1 MDDEIAIKVKD
12 LNKIYPIYEK
22 PIDIVKELLFKKQKH
37 KIFQALKDISF
48 EVKKGEI
55 VGVIGKNGAGK
66 STLLKILAGTLSKT
80 SGDIE
85 INGKVSAILEL
96 GTGFNPNYT
105 GRENIYLGGIA
116 TGMSRKEINAKIDEI
131 IDFSELRDVI
141 DQPFKT
147 YSSGMQARLTF
158 SVAISVSPD
167 IFIIDEAL
175 AAGDAFFVNKCLK
188 KIKEICN
195 SGVTVFFVSHSTSLV
210 ALLCQSAIWLE
221 NGIIKL
227 IGSSY
232 NVTKAYEYEVCKL
245 EEIANNTENAKIA
258 KIVENGNYEIKN
270 SFIKISKCFTSSI
283 NLSKKNVFEAGEDI
297 MINISW
303 ENLTL
308 ETPNERIGVVFRID
322 RDHIE
327 CLSSYSSLE
336 GENPIFFDNS
346 IFGKSKEGTIT
357 IFLPEP
363 RFAPGDYFISC
374 ALRKHEDIPT
384 KYGILHHI
392 ERIFKFSVRHSK
404 NSSRNYNQYYEVKV
418 GEIKNTNLTS

>member
-1 MDDEIAIKVKD
+1 MSDEIAIKVKN

-22 PIDIVKELLFKKQKH
+22 PIDIVKELLFKKKKH
-37 KIFQALKDISF
+37 KVFQALKDISF
-48 EVKKGEI
+48 EVKKSEI
-55 VGVIGKNGAGK
+55 VGVIGRNGAGK

-105 GRENIYLGGIA
+105 GRENVYLGGIA
-116 TGMSRKEINAKIDEI
+116 TGMTRKEIDLKVEDI
-131 IDFSELRDVI
+131 IEFSELREVI

-158 SVAISVSPD
+158 SVAISVNPD

-188 KIKEICN
+188 KIKEICS
-195 SGVTVFFVSHSTSLV
+195 SGVTVFFVSHSTGLV
-210 ALLCQSAIWLE
+210 ASLCQSAIWLE
-221 NGIIKL
+221 DGIIKS

-245 EEIANNTENAKIA
+245 EEIANDTENSKIT
-258 KIVENGNYEIKN
+258 KIIENGIYEIKN

-283 NLSKKNVFEAGEDI
+283 NLSKKTVFEVGEDI
-297 MINISW
+297 MINICW
-303 ENLTL
+303 ENLTV
-308 ETPNERIGVVFRID
+308 ETPKERMGVAFRID

-327 CLSSYSSLE
+327 CLSSYSSLQ
-336 GENPIFFDNS
+336 GQNPIFLNNS
-346 IFGKSKEGTIT
+346 IFGKFKEGTIT

-374 ALRKHEDIPT
+374 ALRMHEDIPT
-384 KYGILHHI
+384 KYGILHHV
-392 ERIFKFSVRHSK
+392 EKMFKFSVRHSK
-404 NSSRNYNQYYEVKV
+404 NSPRNLNQYYEVKV
-418 GEIKNTNLTS
+418 GEINNTNLTS